1 MCHFW
6 AQNDPFV
13 IKIFFLCTNH
23 YYYFIYLLALFTV
36 QNLKKK
42 YSKSRVMRMHQFCA
56 PNGSLAPN
64 KNLFLKKNINIIF
77 IYLLAPF
84 ILQNFKKILK
94 ANPDLWGCST
104 FRPKI
109 PQFVLNKTFWYKP
122 LLLLSSTYWPFS
134 LGKILKN
141 FLQRIQSYED
151 APFLGPKWFICSK
164 QLFLEN
170 Y

>member
-1 MCHFW
+1 MPFLGPKWPICH
-6 AQNDPFV
+6 
-13 IKIFFLCTNH
+13 KKFFLCTNH

-94 ANPDLWGCST
+94 VNPDLGRCAI
-104 FRPKI
+104 FGPKI
-109 PQFVLNKTFWYKP
+109 PQFVLKIFFWYKA
-122 LLLLSSTYWPFS
+122 LLLLSSNYWPFS
-134 LGKILKN
+134 LGKI
-141 FLQRIQSYED
+141 
-151 APFLGPKWFICSK
+151 
-164 QLFLEN
+164 
-170 Y
+170 